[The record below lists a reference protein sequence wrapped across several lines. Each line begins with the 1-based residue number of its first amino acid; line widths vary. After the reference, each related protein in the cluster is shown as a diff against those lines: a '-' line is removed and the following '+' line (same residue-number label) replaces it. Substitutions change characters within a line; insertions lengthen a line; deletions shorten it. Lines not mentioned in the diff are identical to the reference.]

1 MDYAIEKF
9 KNDFRYGFAFD
20 AVYELLKLLQKWF
33 ISVVVKN
40 VVRVFQQHLIEIN
53 MKKRK
58 DIGQK

>member
-1 MDYAIEKF
+1 MKNAIEKF

-20 AVYELLKLLQKWF
+20 AVSELLRLLQKWF

-53 MKKRK
+53 M
-58 DIGQK
+58 